1 MGWIGGDIESCDTKF
16 EIESEWN
23 SLLDYE
29 IPRRLAGAN
38 SLKYYGEFKSEEEA
52 RRSLS
57 RADICGIGYVKV
69 NTGKESSQ
77 LRKAKDLLLKEQNK
91 LETFQVESSVK
102 NTHTGKTVGCT
113 KCGSSFP
120 VDYFVIGGYTRNSI
134 RYIHPCYDVDSSN
147 IVVCGRLT
155 YINSCPICG
164 ADMRSETTRKRIAGY
179 KENIKKYEKRV
190 EELMKTEKNK
200 PYYLYKVNA
209 YVG

>member
-23 SLLDYE
+23 SLLYYE
-29 IPRRLAGAN
+29 IPMSLAGAN

-120 VDYFVIGGYTRNSI
+120 VDYFVIGGSRRNSI
-134 RYIHPCYDVDSSN
+134 SYIHQCDDADLNLS
-147 IVVCGRLT
+147 VVHGGLT
-155 YINSCPICG
+155 YINACPICG

-190 EELMKTEKNK
+190 EELMKTEKHK